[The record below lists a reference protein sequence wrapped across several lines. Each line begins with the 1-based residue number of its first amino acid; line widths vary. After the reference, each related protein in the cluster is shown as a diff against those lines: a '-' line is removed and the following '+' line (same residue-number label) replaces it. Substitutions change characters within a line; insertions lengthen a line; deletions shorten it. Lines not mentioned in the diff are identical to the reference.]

1 MTSAIWRN
9 LSAAFLTVAPV
20 MALSGELMYYINLHC
35 IIKPDK
41 QHNYN
46 EIIYA
51 YILLQK
57 YPV

>member
-1 MTSAIWRN
+1 MASAAWRN
-9 LSAAFLTVAPV
+9 FPEAFLTVAPV
-20 MALSGELMYYINLHC
+20 IALSGEPIYYINLHC